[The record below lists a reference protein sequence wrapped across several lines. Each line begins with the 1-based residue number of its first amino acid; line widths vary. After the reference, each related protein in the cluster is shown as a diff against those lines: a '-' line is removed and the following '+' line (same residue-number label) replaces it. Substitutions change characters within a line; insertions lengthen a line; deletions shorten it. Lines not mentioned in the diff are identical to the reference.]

1 MSSLVRRTVTLHLLS
16 RSKLHTWRCVITWV
30 SCWFQVIVVYLSRLS
45 LFFSATDSCFL
56 VELHTLRYNGVT
68 AIFTNW
74 CLARDT
80 EYTIAF
86 SQTV

>member
-1 MSSLVRRTVTLHLLS
+1 M
-16 RSKLHTWRCVITWV
+16 
-30 SCWFQVIVVYLSRLS
+30 VYLSLLS